1 LLAASHKSCSGRVGG
16 EEKILAYFGSS
27 RNKFLFGLLAISL
40 MLLLVF
46 AAPHAYADDET
57 LPVPLTPT
65 GIVRFPG
72 YHPVKT
78 TGFVIPPGAVRGGV
92 KPSTGKSAILPK
104 GLKQVC
110 SAFSGAPSG
119 IVTVAGGQVIEDW
132 VTGNLWFYSTASK
145 TCTLMQTPP
154 PTASVLGYFGLA
166 VMGKLVAVITFGIPT
181 PGLYLCTYYSGSC
194 TSTSAFIPLPAVFC
208 ASMPAG
214 FCNPNG
220 AAFDPGMNLWY
231 VDFVNGVEVEL
242 TAASHYS
249 AVGVFRSYTD
259 NLKCIPNYPVGT
271 CAPLLGITIDSKGN
285 HWVVDT
291 SCAGNVYDNGIWQF
305 SVGDD
310 LSADQIS
317 TLNPTNTAHLYL
329 AVENYCG
336 NYQFPFVGE
345 PTKGIILP
353 HPWTYGWDEMPG
365 ISTLLYFTDLVVGYD
380 SIVFLSDYVWLTI
393 DTV

>member
-1 LLAASHKSCSGRVGG
+1 
-16 EEKILAYFGSS
+16 LAYFGSS

-57 LPVPLTPT
+57 PPVPVTPT

-92 KPSTGKSAILPK
+92 KPIAGTPAKVKGYPK
-104 GLKQVC
+104 LVC
-110 SAFSGAPSG
+110 SIPSGTASG
-119 IVTVAGGQVIEDW
+119 IVTVAGGQLIEDW
-132 VTGNLWFYSTASK
+132 FTGNLWFYSTASK
-145 TCTLMQTPP
+145 TCTLMQTAPP
-154 PTASVLGYFGLA
+154 APPFGWFGLA
-166 VMGKLVAVITFGIPT
+166 VMGRLVAVTTENGGF
-181 PGLYLCTYYSGSC
+181 YLCAYYSGSC
-194 TSTSAFIPLPAVFC
+194 TSTSDYIPLPTVFC
-208 ASMPAG
+208 ASMPASY
-214 FCNPNG
+214 CNPNG
-220 AAFDPGMNLWY
+220 AAFDPSMNLWY
-231 VDFVNGVEVEL
+231 VDIVNGVEVEL

-259 NLKCIPNYPVGT
+259 NLKCIPFST

-329 AVENYCG
+329 AVENGCG
-336 NYQFPFVGE
+336 NYPFPFVGE

-353 HPWTYGWDEMPG
+353 HPWISGGDEMPG
-365 ISTLLYFTDLVVGYD
+365 ISTLLYFTDIDY
-380 SIVFLSDYVWLTI
+380 DYVWLTI